1 MASSVSGRIRR
12 ASAIA
17 LIAVA
22 AVAGVVPAAH
32 ATSPG
37 HNGGIAFA
45 MDLGDGAQ
53 IYTIQPDGSALTQ
66 LTSVDGSVGSPDW
79 SPDGTRIAFGVED
92 AGLYV
97 MDADGGGLHEVAA
110 SGGQPAFTPDGHH
123 L

>member
-1 MASSVSGRIRR
+1 MASSVGGRIRH

-17 LIAVA
+17 LITVA

-37 HNGGIAFA
+37 HNGAIAFG

-53 IYTIQPDGSALTQ
+53 IYTIQPDGSGLTQ

-97 MDADGGGLHEVAA
+97 MDADGGGLTRSRLPEG
-110 SGGQPAFTPDGHH
+110 SPPS
-123 L
+123 